1 MQFIDDKARVA
12 KTGSEDDDKEDEEHS
27 PKASVEKPIVEQTNA
42 TQMLTNKTNEMLQ
55 KAFENG
61 MFLTEQTTF
70 LLDKNC
76 ETVGTSKIFPVYFR
90 HGPDEPKLNTFVA
103 VLRATSFNGKHFE
116 GTNP

>member
-1 MQFIDDKARVA
+1 MNFIDDKARVS
-12 KTGSEDDDKEDEEHS
+12 KTMSEDDGKEDEGHS
-27 PKASVEKPIVEQTNA
+27 PKASVEKPIVEQTYA
-42 TQMLTNKTNEMLQ
+42 TQKLTNKTNEMLQ

-90 HGPDEPKLNTFVA
+90 QGSDKQKLNTFVA
-103 VLRATSFNGKHFE
+103 VLRATSVGGKHFE
-116 GTNP
+116 GTNG